1 MIKQPRR
8 LGVLCAGLSIIIGG
22 LLLPGPTSAQ
32 QIYIDNMFVQR
43 VNGNCVE
50 TDQAGVPQFWC
61 PPIGANICQGIS
73 DATGSCPPACQLG
86 SNGGALQPPGTWT
99 ETGSMNT
106 QRVAF
111 TATLIPN
118 SQGVLQD
125 VLVAGGTNT
134 VVDAG
139 SSALGTAEIY
149 HSSNGSWTYTSSGL
163 NTARFNQAASAFTL
177 GGDFEVLVAGGVD
190 GSGNVTNTAEVYN
203 TATNGPWT
211 STAPMIT
218 AVQDPIAIF
227 IPEAAWGTGILGSNC
242 NGNGVG
248 CVLVAGGD
256 TSSSTA
262 SGITAA
268 TQVFDPVAGGWNSS
282 STGNMNV
289 PRFQFQAV
297 FVPQPAWAGSSFCQ
311 NTVGCVLAA
320 GGMSTGGGVVNSA
333 EVFDP
338 ATGKW
343 TLVGSMESARDQFT
357 LTLLQ
362 NGTVLAAGG
371 WNGSQAVATAEIFSP
386 SSGTWSPTGSLNQ
399 ARDLQT
405 ATLLLTGAAA
415 GDVLVAGGWDNPAI
429 PASTTT
435 AVAPFASL
443 ASAELYDPQTGVW
456 TYTGSM
462 NNTRQAQTATYI
474 PNGPSS
480 GQVLAAGGAQQ
491 ASFSTATV
499 VISSAELFNM
509 PTELVAS
516 CGNGASLGQRAPSV
530 NPDAFGNISNMPYM
544 AFDQEVNEVSGIEKG
559 GDSQSCFVN
568 LFGTPQG
575 SGPFYPGTDANN
587 FCNANLY
594 LCASIGY
601 DFTQLM
607 SMPSATS
614 GGAQTS
620 GTTGGNVAVD
630 NVTFCIVPYTGPTS
644 QSSGSSSPGTCPSNA
659 LLTLQINNPGTLP
672 FGCSSN
678 DLPGPPG
685 YHCICESNGSNC
697 QCGNGPTIGNATTG
711 VYPNPPDNPDCPD
724 GSSICTSLVGASGE
738 PTPTG
743 CSCICNATSA
753 PPGPSGPLGPLC
765 VLWDGSMNIAG
776 GVGKSNGSYYFSAN
790 VMANEFDPVS
800 GNVQITGS
808 GVYPEGATH
817 DDNYYTLEN
826 NGANISTAAGSMPLP
841 TLPVNYCETPY
852 PNTTVNPS
860 FETSPYACGLNL
872 SVSGGPAGGGDP
884 LPNGGIDVMQQP
896 ITMDVT
902 DIHVIHATSTMV
914 GVYTPVPAEPYNIN
928 YRLSKDATMYLTLLD
943 SNSNPIRHLV
953 PGLPRIGEGIPQGTL
968 TNGDAWDGR
977 EDDGDFAPPGVYIA
991 SFAATSIN
999 FLGQDDIALPK
1010 YYTISIDPLKVT
1022 DVFVQPL
1029 LAQSTSL
1036 ATLTYTLT
1044 EPATVYI
1051 NIFPPGTQFCPVAGV
1066 DVTKSLNDLHYS
1078 LTSSPPITDFE
1089 QVSST
1094 MPINFNAQSGTT
1106 CSGNSS
1112 TVNAVRSIVLSG
1124 NSRTPITTIWD
1135 GKDDAGNLL
1144 PDGQYVFILY
1154 AEMSSS
1160 HGEPF
1165 LGNAG
1170 DGRIW
1175 TSQAFINEIPIAR
1188 SLPGISQVVPSWT
1201 VIGSSPQV
1209 GGLNPFTFT
1218 YTLSRS
1224 CNVNVDI
1231 LQVNQNPVDPLA
1243 GSTATVVRHLV
1254 VNETRPGM
1262 TTITERWIDGMDD
1275 QGLMVASGTYMVQVT
1290 AADPMFSAMVST
1302 VTALFPVDL
1311 FRITDVNTTP
1321 LLTSNTAEMSITYQ
1335 FSQDMYMAWN
1345 IYPPG
1350 TLIVNGSTSSYDWPP
1365 CAGAPNSGTDVPGI
1379 VNCALP
1385 QPNGGAVSPIMS
1397 IYGMRV
1403 GRMDITDSWDGRTE
1417 QGIMLPDGDYP
1428 FTLTAVSSAAPY
1440 YYPSDKIFGTIAIQ
1454 RGYIIFTTFNV
1465 TPTEV
1470 NAGSE
1475 TVTLPPYTIDFVTT
1489 RVSSMTIQVLTTTNP
1504 PIPVRTIVSGFVFPD
1519 NAQNTEVWDGLDNN
1533 GNYPPAGFYTIQA
1546 TAQDPA
1552 AELSSLTSAQY
1563 TINYTPLLI
1572 YNEAVAPITGN
1583 AKQAQIDYNL
1593 SEIMKVAIKIYR
1605 PGTVF
1610 DAYGNPS
1617 PPPNVSLVWLI
1628 TGVRAAR
1635 TPITDLWSG
1644 NDFTMSQVPDGDY
1657 PFTIQASTDMA
1668 AIDNIT
1674 GDIIYPGELAMNL
1687 VPLAFINVTRGAPTN
1702 MQKAFE
1708 SYSFVYPDPIPPDSV
1723 ANFRIYSPLYATV
1736 DVRIYDMAGDLIL
1749 DKNLGQQSPSYMAQG
1764 GPTTNGSIE
1773 FAWDKTN
1780 QAGRHVA
1787 PGIYYAVIRLEESA
1801 IEQTPGHV
1809 NVLQTVKKF
1818 LVQ

>member
-8 LGVLCAGLSIIIGG
+8 LGVLRVGLYIIIGG
-22 LLLPGPTSAQ
+22 LLLSRSSSAQ
-32 QIYIDNMFVQR
+32 QIYIDNLFVQR

-61 PPIGANICQGIS
+61 PPLGANLCQNIS
-73 DATGSCPPACQLG
+73 GACPPSCQLDQ
-86 SNGGALQPPGTWT
+86 NGNTLENQPPPTWT
-99 ETGSMNT
+99 PTGSMNYW
-106 QRVAF
+106 RVGFGAAVLEDGDVMVAGGDGS
-111 TATLIPN
+111 TSGSNSGGGSTPAALNETEMYLSTTGAWNLEPNLSSARYSNVVATFSI
-118 SQGVLQD
+118 SSTDSGVLAAGGIGSGGAVIASAEFWDPLKPGLWQSAGNMFLGVQGAVAVSLANGT
-125 VLVAGGTNT
+125 VLVAGGSTSANNT
-134 VVDAG
+134 GATAQAQIYSGGTSWSAAG
-139 SSALGTAEIY
+139 AMS
-149 HSSNGSWTYTSSGL
+149 
-163 NTARFNQAASAFTL
+163 TARMEFAAVLIPAQYWSANPPGATC
-177 GGDFEVLVAGGVD
+177 
-190 GSGNVTNTAEVYN
+190 
-203 TATNGPWT
+203 ATNG
-211 STAPMIT
+211 I
-218 AVQDPIAIF
+218 
-227 IPEAAWGTGILGSNC
+227 
-242 NGNGVG
+242 
-248 CVLVAGGD
+248 
-256 TSSSTA
+256 
-262 SGITAA
+262 
-268 TQVFDPVAGGWNSS
+268 
-282 STGNMNV
+282 
-289 PRFQFQAV
+289 
-297 FVPQPAWAGSSFCQ
+297 
-311 NTVGCVLAA
+311 GCVLAA
-320 GGMSTGGGVVNSA
+320 GGANAGGGGTASTSA
-333 EVFDP
+333 DLYDP
-338 ATGKW
+338 AANSWTATGPMG
-343 TLVGSMESARDQFT
+343 TPRSQFT
-357 LTLLQ
+357 LTLLPDGQ
-362 NGTVLAAGG
+362 VLAAGG
-371 WNGSQAVATAEIFSP
+371 WDGSAAVASAELYNPQTQS
-386 SSGTWSPTGSLNQ
+386 WSPTGSLNQ

-405 ATLLLTGAAA
+405 ATLLSTGAAA
-415 GDVLVAGGWDNPAI
+415 GQVLVAGGWDNPAI
-429 PASTTT
+429 PTSTTT
-435 AVAPFASL
+435 AVTPFASL
-443 ASAELYDPQTGVW
+443 ASAELYNPQTGAW

-462 NNTRQAQTATYI
+462 NNIRQAHTATYI
-474 PNGPSS
+474 PNGPLS
-480 GQVLAAGGAQQ
+480 GQVLVAGGAQE
-491 ASFSTATV
+491 ASFSTAAV
-499 VISSAELFNM
+499 VISSAELFNI
-509 PTELVAS
+509 PTKLVAS
-516 CGNGASLGQRAPSV
+516 CGNGASQGQRVPSM

-544 AFDQEVNEVSGIEKG
+544 SFDQEVNQSSGVEQG
-559 GDSQSCFVN
+559 GDSQSCFVR
-568 LFGTPQG
+568 LFSTPQG

-685 YHCICESNGSNC
+685 YHCVCESNGSNC
-697 QCGNGPTIGNATTG
+697 QCGSGATIGNSATG
-711 VYPNPPDNPDCPD
+711 IYPNPPDNPDCPD
-724 GSSICTSLVGASGE
+724 GSSICTSLVGASGQ
-738 PTPTG
+738 PTPSG
-743 CSCICNATSA
+743 CSCICNAAAS

-808 GVYPEGATH
+808 GVYPQGATH
-817 DDNYYTLEN
+817 DDDYYTLTN
-826 NGANISTAAGSMPLP
+826 GGANVSIAAGSMPLP
-841 TLPVNYCETPY
+841 SIPVNYCAMPY
-852 PNTTVNPS
+852 PNPAVNSS
-860 FETSPYACGLNL
+860 FETSPYACGYNSNPLL
-872 SVSGGPAGGGDP
+872 PYPGGGDP
-884 LPNGGIDVMQQP
+884 LPNGGIVVMQQP

-928 YRLSKDATMYLTLLD
+928 YRLSKDATMYLTILD

-977 EDDGDFAPPGVYIA
+977 EDDGNFAPPGVYIA

-999 FLGQDDIALPK
+999 FLGQDDVALPK

-1051 NIFPPGTQFCPVAGV
+1051 NIYPQGTVFCPVDGV
-1066 DVTKSLNDLHYS
+1066 DVTKSLNYLD
-1078 LTSSPPITDFE
+1078 TFNVPPGTFPFE
-1089 QVSST
+1089 QQSST
-1094 MPINFNAQSGTT
+1094 EPINFNAQLGS
-1106 CSGNSS
+1106 CSPSPTVN
-1112 TVNAVRSIVLSG
+1112 VNAVRSIVLSG

-1144 PDGQYVFILY
+1144 PDGQYVFVLY
-1154 AEMSSS
+1154 AFMSST

-1165 LGNAG
+1165 LGNAS

-1175 TSQAFINEIPIAR
+1175 TSQAFVNEIPIAR

-1231 LQVNQNPVDPLA
+1231 LQVEQNPVDPLA

-1275 QGLMVASGTYMVQVT
+1275 DGLMVASGTYMVQVT

-1365 CAGAPNSGTDVPGI
+1365 CAGAPNSATDVPGL
-1379 VNCALP
+1379 VGCALP
-1385 QPNGGAVSPIMS
+1385 QPGGGAVSPIMS

-1403 GRMDITDSWDGRTE
+1403 GRMDITDYWDGRTE

-1428 FTLTAVSSAAPY
+1428 FTLTAVSTAAPY
-1440 YYPSDKIFGTIAIQ
+1440 YYPSDKIFGLMGIQ
-1454 RGYIIFTTFNV
+1454 RGYIIFTKFNV

-1489 RVSSMTIQVLTTTNP
+1489 RVSSMTLQVLTTTNP

-1519 NAQNTEVWDGLDNN
+1519 NVDNTEVWDGLDNY

-1552 AELSSLTSAQY
+1552 AQLSSLTSAQY

-1605 PGTVF
+1605 PGTIF

-1668 AIDNIT
+1668 AIDNLT
-1674 GDIIYPGELAMNL
+1674 GDIIFPNELAMNL
-1687 VPLAFINVTRGAPTN
+1687 VPLAFISVTRGASKN
-1702 MQKAFE
+1702 MQHDFE
-1708 SYSFVYPDPIPPDSV
+1708 SYSFVYPDPIPPDSI
-1723 ANFRIYSPLYATV
+1723 ANFQIYSPLYATV
-1736 DVRIYDMAGDLIL
+1736 DIRIYDMAGDLIL

-1764 GPTTNGSIE
+1764 GPTTNGRIE

-1787 PGIYYAVIRLEESA
+1787 PGIYYAVIRLEESG

-1809 NVLQTVKKF
+1809 NVLQSVKKF
-1818 LVQ
+1818 IVQ